1 MSEKRLSILESIK
14 QKLKRF
20 DNKPSE
26 NKSFEKNDLEDDFN
40 YNIQESTQKQEL
52 IENKED
58 LQTNSDLENI
68 KKETQNSSNI
78 DFNEDEI
85 EDYEEEFDIEDDTIE
100 KIKTIKGSYNNFTNE
115 AGEDSFNLEELTKD
129 VKIDDNADTKNEEED
144 DLDLDLDNS
153 SGEEESTPENEEEL
167 QLDEEES
174 EEDSTEEDEN
184 EEHLSEESN
193 EEDDLDLDLDNS
205 SSEEESTPENEED
218 LNADEEENEEDF
230 DLREKEDEQTE
241 IAEIVESEK
250 YENRQSLLK
259 QEVIDSTSQLI
270 NKLITASNIAK
281 SMEEMANQVD
291 IEKIAIEA
299 MMPKIE
305 EWLNNNLTELV
316 EKIVRE
322 EISKI
327 IPQK

>member
-40 YNIQESTQKQEL
+40 YNVQESSQKQEL
-52 IENKED
+52 IKNQED
-58 LQTNSDLENI
+58 LKTNSNLENI
-68 KKETQNSSNI
+68 KEEAQNSSNI

-85 EDYEEEFDIEDDTIE
+85 EDYEEEFDIEDDAIE

-129 VKIDDNADTKNEEED
+129 VKIDDKADAKNEEED
-144 DLDLDLDNS
+144 DLDLDLD
-153 SGEEESTPENEEEL
+153 
-167 QLDEEES
+167 
-174 EEDSTEEDEN
+174 
-184 EEHLSEESN
+184 
-193 EEDDLDLDLDNS
+193 LDNS
-205 SSEEESTPENEED
+205 SNEEESTPENEED
-218 LNADEEENEEDF
+218 LNTEEEDSTEEDEEDLNTEEEDSIEEDGDEEDF
-230 DLREKEDEQTE
+230 DLKEIEDQQATATE
-241 IAEIVESEK
+241 ISESER
-250 YENRQSLLK
+250 YENKQSLLK
-259 QEVIDSTSQLI
+259 QEVIDSASQSI

-305 EWLNNNLTELV
+305 EWLNNNLSELV

>member
-20 DNKPSE
+20 DNKSSE

-40 YNIQESTQKQEL
+40 YNIQESPQKQEL
-52 IENKED
+52 IKNQED
-58 LQTNSDLENI
+58 LKTNSNLENI
-68 KKETQNSSNI
+68 KEEIQNSSNI

-85 EDYEEEFDIEDDTIE
+85 ENYEEEFDIEDDTIE

-129 VKIDDNADTKNEEED
+129 VKIDDNADTENEEED
-144 DLDLDLDNS
+144 DLDLDL
-153 SGEEESTPENEEEL
+153 E
-167 QLDEEES
+167 
-174 EEDSTEEDEN
+174 
-184 EEHLSEESN
+184 
-193 EEDDLDLDLDNS
+193 LDNS
-205 SSEEESTPENEED
+205 SNEEESTPENEED
-218 LNADEEENEEDF
+218 LNTEEEDSMEENENEENSIEEESEEDF
-230 DLREKEDEQTE
+230 DLKDKEGEQTE
-241 IAEIVESEK
+241 IAEIVENEK

-259 QEVIDSTSQLI
+259 QEVMDSASQSI

-305 EWLNNNLTELV
+305 EWLNNNLSELV

>member
-20 DNKPSE
+20 DNKPLE
-26 NKSFEKNDLEDDFN
+26 NKSLEKNDLEDDFN
-40 YNIQESTQKQEL
+40 YNIEKPTQQQES
-52 IENKED
+52 IEDKED
-58 LQTNSDLENI
+58 LQINSNLENI
-68 KKETQNSSNI
+68 KKEPQNSSNI

-85 EDYEEEFDIEDDTIE
+85 EDYEEELDIEDDTIE

-129 VKIDDNADTKNEEED
+129 VKIDDNTDTENEEDSTKENENEED
-144 DLDLDLDNS
+144 DLDLDLDLDNS
-153 SGEEESTPENEEEL
+153 SGEEESTPENEEDLNTE
-167 QLDEEES
+167 
-174 EEDSTEEDEN
+174 EEDSTEEN
-184 EEHLSEESN
+184 
-193 EEDDLDLDLDNS
+193 
-205 SSEEESTPENEED
+205 
-218 LNADEEENEEDF
+218 ENEEDF
-230 DLREKEDEQTE
+230 DLKDIEDEQTKTTE
-241 IAEIVESEK
+241 IFESEK
-250 YENRQSLLK
+250 YKNRQSLLK
-259 QEVIDSTSQLI
+259 QEVIDSASQSI

-305 EWLNNNLTELV
+305 EWLNNNLSELV
-316 EKIVRE
+316 EKIVKE